1 MFFINRY
8 DGQIQVP
15 ADFQPKS
22 KAFRDRTAYY
32 LKNRYFLINRLALRK
47 AHIKLIQA
55 FDKPFDH
62 KIILSI
68 RTSLAF
74 ATCSVIVTMPS
85 LLVKAAPS
93 KE

>member
-1 MFFINRY
+1 MFFINMY

-32 LKNRYFLINRLALRK
+32 LKNRYSLINRLALRK

-55 FDKPFDH
+55 FDKRFDH
-62 KIILSI
+62 NFIII
-68 RTSLAF
+68 DRTARHFRPAASL
-74 ATCSVIVTMPS
+74 
-85 LLVKAAPS
+85 
-93 KE
+93 